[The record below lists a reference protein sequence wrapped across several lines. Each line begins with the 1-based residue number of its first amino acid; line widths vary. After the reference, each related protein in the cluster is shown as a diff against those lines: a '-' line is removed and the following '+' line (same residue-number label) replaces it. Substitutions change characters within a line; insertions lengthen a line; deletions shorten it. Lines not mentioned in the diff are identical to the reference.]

1 MEIPKRNRFTLTYS
15 VIMKY
20 LHILIAA
27 IGLSFLAG
35 GMAQSQASGIF
46 QLTDADRTLTAIALR
61 LQNLIQLTPQQR
73 TSLKTALRAM
83 DSDLPADSLNRLDHE
98 AALSILDNRQFRLV
112 VASRY
117 AATIDSK
124 VATLW
129 TELFKANRTK
139 DLDPQQSGIIIRNY
153 FIDMYTVEEIYWND
167 PVSRQTEQHRIK
179 AYAPKEI
186 KRYFQLPKQRGSSR
200 HRYRW

>member
-1 MEIPKRNRFTLTYS
+1 M
-15 VIMKY
+15 MKS

-27 IGLSFLAG
+27 IGLSLFAG
-35 GMAQSQASGIF
+35 DAVKSHASSIF
-46 QLTDADRTLTAIALR
+46 QLTDVDRTLTAIALR
-61 LQNLIQLTPQQR
+61 LQNLIQLTTKQR
-73 TSLKTALRAM
+73 TTLKAALHAM
-83 DSDLPADSLNRLDHE
+83 NNDLPTDSLNRLDHE
-98 AALSILDNRQFRLV
+98 TVLDILDNRQFRLV

-117 AATIDSK
+117 AETIDSQ

-139 DLDPQQSGIIIRNY
+139 DLNPQQSGIIIRNY

-179 AYAPKEI
+179 AYAPIEI
-186 KRYFQLPKQRGSSR
+186 KRYHQLQLQKSSPR
-200 HRYRW
+200 YRYRW